1 MQHKKKKFFQRVMFL
16 IMNPNESIV
25 KRMRLLYH
33 NYRGLDF
40 KPDFNYNQ
48 LGIEEARANGH
59 EAMQN
64 FNSLSFLLNQLKINE
79 NDSIID
85 LGCGKGHAL
94 VQFSKYQFKKVV
106 GVELSRAL
114 CVIAT
119 KNLKLLKIKHA
130 EVINE
135 DAGKYTDYT
144 GFNYVYLFN
153 PFPCNVVK
161 EVLVNLEDSLKKN
174 PRELTIIY
182 NHPVCS
188 EIFDKSNCFK
198 RINELTY
205 KFNKDTYLK
214 IFIYSTKS
222 E

>member
-85 LGCGKGHAL
+85 LGCGKVMHL
-94 VQFSKYQFKKVV
+94 YNFQN
-106 GVELSRAL
+106 
-114 CVIAT
+114 I
-119 KNLKLLKIKHA
+119 NLKKL
-130 EVINE
+130 
-135 DAGKYTDYT
+135 
-144 GFNYVYLFN
+144 
-153 PFPCNVVK
+153 
-161 EVLVNLEDSLKKN
+161 
-174 PRELTIIY
+174 
-182 NHPVCS
+182 
-188 EIFDKSNCFK
+188 
-198 RINELTY
+198 
-205 KFNKDTYLK
+205 
-214 IFIYSTKS
+214 
-222 E
+222 